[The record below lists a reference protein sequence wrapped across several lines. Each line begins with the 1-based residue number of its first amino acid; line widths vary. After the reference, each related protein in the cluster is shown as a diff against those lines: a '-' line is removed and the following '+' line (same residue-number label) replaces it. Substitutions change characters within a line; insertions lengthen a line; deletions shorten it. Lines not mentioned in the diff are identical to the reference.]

1 MIESIGGCDCRH
13 HDFIVIASL
22 ADETPQRGGE
32 DSRLHGVIDLAARD
46 RNDRADLMKR
56 HHVGDDEV
64 EPLRDESPQEG
75 VGSGSRRVGSRAG
88 VERRRFYLPNRAD
101 GSPLAASPAAPSSGR
116 PYASSI
122 ARRVPYRLP
131 YVVRF
136 PPPTDRLEM
145 TTIGI
150 CPPAGEP

>member
-1 MIESIGGCDCRH
+1 MAGVDRPVRDGYRREH
-13 HDFIVIASL
+13 PDFDPYEITTVPGNLVEAYRDRPADLGSTLAAS
-22 ADETPQRGGE
+22 DREHRTGE
-32 DSRLHGVIDLAARD
+32 SRLAGSEASSLQQAGSEAPPSR
-46 RNDRADLMKR
+46 
-56 HHVGDDEV
+56 
-64 EPLRDESPQEG
+64 SPTEHRK
-75 VGSGSRRVGSRAG
+75 VPV
-88 VERRRFYLPNRAD
+88 YLPNRAD

-145 TTIGI
+145 TIIGI